1 MAVVKVIEVLAQSDK
16 SWEDA
21 VQVGVKEIAKTVR
34 AIKSVYVKDLQAV
47 VEGDVIVAYRANM
60 KVSFAVER

>member
-1 MAVVKVIEVLAQSDK
+1 MAVVKVIEVLAQSEK

-21 VQVGVKEIAKTVR
+21 VQVGVTEIGKTVR
-34 AIKSVYVKDLQAV
+34 AIKSVYVKELQAV
-47 VEGDVIVAYRANM
+47 VENGAVVAYRATM